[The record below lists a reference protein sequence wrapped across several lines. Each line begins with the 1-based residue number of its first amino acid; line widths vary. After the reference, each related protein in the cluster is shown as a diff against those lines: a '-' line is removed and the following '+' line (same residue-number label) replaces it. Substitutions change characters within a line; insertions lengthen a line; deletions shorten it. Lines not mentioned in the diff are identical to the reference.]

1 MSILQTRAGHEVPT
15 VDAVNNALILVNCRT
30 RSAIFAGLS
39 QRGSSSFRTSSSFSF
54 RSRSMRVSCAP
65 ISLGVNILLTSE
77 NKSRQILRKGTI
89 IGRRFDQIY
98 QFLANDIIEGRPE
111 AKTSFD
117 RFGCLALRDPDF
129 VRFVGIYRPT
139 LLRSP
144 FTEVFGASHS
154 PSFDQ
159 RRRPETLRTAM
170 AMAFFCPT
178 RTTSRLP
185 RVTPV

>member
-1 MSILQTRAGHEVPT
+1 
-15 VDAVNNALILVNCRT
+15 
-30 RSAIFAGLS
+30 
-39 QRGSSSFRTSSSFSF
+39 
-54 RSRSMRVSCAP
+54 MRVRLRSDL
-65 ISLGVNILLTSE
+65 SGVNILLTSE
-77 NKSRQILRKGTI
+77 NKSWELLRKGTI
-89 IGRRFDQIY
+89 IGRRLNQIY
-98 QFLANDIIEGRPE
+98 QFLTDDIIEGRLE
-111 AKTSFD
+111 AKTSSD
-117 RFGCLALRDPDF
+117 RFSCLALRDPDF
-129 VRFVGIYRPT
+129 VRFAEIHRPT

-144 FTEVFGASHS
+144 LTDVFDASHS